1 MIEEARNRAVGILGE
16 DLFWKVYD
24 LCTKQMSKVTVE
36 TDHTDGSISPSDQ
49 AFLKVQIIWSVFIF
63 RRVVLLLSYRLNVV
77 FCCVRNSMKFCIKK
91 DAERFNLHVRPRFA

>member
-1 MIEEARNRAVGILGE
+1 MFMIEEARTRAVGILGE

-49 AFLKVQIIWSVFIF
+49 AFLKVHL
-63 RRVVLLLSYRLNVV
+63 R
-77 FCCVRNSMKFCIKK
+77 FCM
-91 DAERFNLHVRPRFA
+91 

>member
-1 MIEEARNRAVGILGE
+1 MFMIEEARNRAVGILGE

-49 AFLKVQIIWSVFIF
+49 AFLKVQCIRSVFF
-63 RRVVLLLSYRLNVV
+63 FLCVLLTVILPFQRCLLL
-77 FCCVRNSMKFCIKK
+77 F
-91 DAERFNLHVRPRFA
+91 